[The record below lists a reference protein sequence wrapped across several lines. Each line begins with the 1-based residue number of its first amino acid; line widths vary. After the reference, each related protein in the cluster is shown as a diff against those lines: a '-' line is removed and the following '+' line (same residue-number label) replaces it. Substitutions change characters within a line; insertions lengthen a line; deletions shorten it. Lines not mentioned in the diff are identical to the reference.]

1 MGGNRVVEVDCS
13 SKRAPAFSRDEEN
26 FARLFVRGDERA
38 EKIRWNAA
46 TASANARG
54 SPGDRLA

>member
-13 SKRAPAFSRDEEN
+13 SKRAPAFSRHEEN

-46 TASANARG
+46 TASANARR